1 MIRSSMQTLRA
12 RLQMGAALAD
22 GGRRLDQQA
31 WEQHYEAAAIVGWSP
46 FNREVFLL
54 KRVSLL

>member
-1 MIRSSMQTLRA
+1 M
-12 RLQMGAALAD
+12 QMGAALAD
-22 GGRRLDQQA
+22 GGRRLDEKA
-31 WEQHYEAAAIVGWSP
+31 WEQYYEAAAIAGWSP